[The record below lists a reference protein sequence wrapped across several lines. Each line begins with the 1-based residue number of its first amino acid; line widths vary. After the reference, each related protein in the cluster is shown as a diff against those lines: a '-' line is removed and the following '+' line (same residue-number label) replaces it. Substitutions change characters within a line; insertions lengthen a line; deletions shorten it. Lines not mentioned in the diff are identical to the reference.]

1 MDYRRFGDRYVLRID
16 RGEEVLEQVEKLCR
30 AEGIAVGYAVGLGA
44 TDEVTL
50 GLFNTEEKVYHKTT
64 LTGPMEITSL
74 IGNISTMDGE
84 TYLHFHINVCNGQM
98 QVLGGHLN
106 ACRVSATCEITLT
119 KIEGTVERRF
129 SDDVGL
135 NLYEFVSGQ

>member
-1 MDYRRFGDRYVLRID
+1 MDYRRFGDRYVLRVD

-74 IGNISTMDGE
+74 VGNISTMDG
-84 TYLHFHINVCNGQM
+84 
-98 QVLGGHLN
+98 
-106 ACRVSATCEITLT
+106 
-119 KIEGTVERRF
+119 
-129 SDDVGL
+129 
-135 NLYEFVSGQ
+135 